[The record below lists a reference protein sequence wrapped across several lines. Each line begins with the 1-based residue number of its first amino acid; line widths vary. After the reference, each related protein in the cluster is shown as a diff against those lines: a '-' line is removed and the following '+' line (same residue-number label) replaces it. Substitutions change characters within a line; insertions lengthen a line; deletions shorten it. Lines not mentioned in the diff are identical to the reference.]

1 MDDFGSGYSS
11 LNLLKDIPFDLIK
24 LDKEFL
30 GRGEISKKN
39 KILIKGIIALCK
51 ELDIPL
57 LCEGVETKGQ
67 VNFLKQSGCSLVQGF
82 YFAKP
87 MPVEDFEKI
96 YDSDDIEIL
105 KEV

>member
-30 GRGEISKKN
+30 GRGKISKKN
-39 KILIKGIIALCK
+39 KVLIKGIVELCK
-51 ELDIPL
+51 ELKIPL
-57 LCEGVETKGQ
+57 LCEGVETKEQ
-67 VNFLKQSGCSLVQGF
+67 VEFLKSVGCHIVQGF

-87 MPVEDFEKI
+87 MLIKEFEKI
-96 YDSDDIEIL
+96 YD
-105 KEV
+105 K